1 MKHLDDEL
9 ILDYTAERAS
19 ESDQWA
25 VESHATECADC
36 LQRLRACRFLQQHF
50 DAIWES
56 WSAAEYG
63 LLEQRRQLS
72 AGMMHVVQ
80 AELLD
85 PSLAQRARD
94 WLQHAWDGTA
104 MAFRLLIDEQ
114 KRIALAAAS
123 ALPAAHAVATAP
135 ALEARLGMGVAAG
148 TELQAAREQ
157 IARSAELFNRGE
169 TESAVRELLRTV
181 EIDARL
187 PQASRSQV
195 TREGKRFVEVVVES
209 RRREVY
215 VKCWPAGDAFVPALA
230 LLLPLQAD
238 ASPRPAALDQQ
249 EEGLLV
255 AEFSDVPDGQY
266 SLWLLPL
273 PPSATQEQA

>member
-36 LQRLRACRFLQQHF
+36 LHRLRACRFLQQHF
-50 DAIWES
+50 DAVWES

-72 AGMMHVVQ
+72 AGLMHVVQ

-85 PSLAQRARD
+85 PALAQRARD
-94 WLQHAWDGTA
+94 WLKHAWEGTA
-104 MAFRLLIDEQ
+104 IAFRLLIDEQ
-114 KRIALAAAS
+114 KRIALAAANVF
-123 ALPAAHAVATAP
+123 PAAHAVATAP
-135 ALEARLGMGVAAG
+135 ALESRLGMGVAAG

-157 IARSAELFNRGE
+157 FARSAELFNRGE

-187 PQASRSQV
+187 PQAVRAQI
-195 TREGKRFVEVVVES
+195 TREGRRFVEVVVES

-215 VKCWPAGDAFVPALA
+215 VKCWPAGDEFVPALA
-230 LLLPLQAD
+230 LLLPLQSD
-238 ASPRPAALDQQ
+238 APPRPAPLHPQ
-249 EEGLLV
+249 EDGLLLG
-255 AEFSDVPDGQY
+255 EFSDLPDGQY

-273 PPSATQEQA
+273 PPLSTPEPA